1 MFARAVP
8 QAIAG
13 IAILSIMDAVIK
25 NAAARYPTFELT
37 FARFLFGGLVIAI
50 VVAYVRPGWPS
61 PETLRTN
68 GVRALL
74 VVVTSTCFFYAL
86 SVLPLAETLALSFLS
101 PIFMALFASAFL
113 KERVDGRIFV
123 ALALGFCGMA
133 VMVGGKVGGGFDGST
148 WGVIAALVSAVTY
161 ALSMVLLRARARH
174 DPVVTIVAI
183 QNIGPAL
190 LLAAP
195 AAAVWIPPTVPDW
208 GLFAVIG
215 AMGVTGHLLLARA
228 FARAEA
234 ARLAPL
240 EYTSL
245 LWAVALGYVFFGETP
260 GIATLGGALLIVFGA
275 IVASRR

>member
-13 IAILSIMDAVIK
+13 IAVLSIMDAVIK
-25 NAAARYPTFELT
+25 HVAGRYPTFELT
-37 FARFLFGGLVIAI
+37 FARFLFGGIVIAL
-50 VVAYVRPGWPS
+50 VLAVVRPGVPS
-61 PETLRTN
+61 WETLRIN

-86 SVLPLAETLALSFLS
+86 GVLPLAETLALSFLA
-101 PIFMALFASAFL
+101 PIFMALFAAAFL
-113 KERVDGRIFV
+113 KERVDGRIFI
-123 ALALGFCGMA
+123 ALALGFIGMA
-133 VMVGGKVGGGFDGST
+133 VIVGGKMGGGWDGSA
-148 WGVIAALVSAVTY
+148 WGVAAALASAVTY
-161 ALSMVLLRARARH
+161 ALSMVLLRARAKH

-183 QNIGPAL
+183 QNIGPAI

-195 AAAVWIPPTVPDW
+195 AAAVWVPPTASDW
-208 GLFAVIG
+208 GLFMLIG

-245 LWAVALGYVFFGETP
+245 IWAVGLGFVFFDEVP
-260 GIATLGGALLIVFGA
+260 GLATLGGSFLIVIGA
-275 IVASRR
+275 AVATRR